1 MQPAAATLL
10 NLPPIS
16 SLPPRSLSS
25 EADYLCLRAGD
36 TPAPC
41 NVRNAR
47 AICEDEGGCKAKD
60 KPGCLFKVKEIWSSA
75 GFPMKERDDHIMR
88 VLNKITKKHADK
100 KKAFSSA
107 RLKEEDRAKFV
118 EQIKNTTVNLAPC
131 DYKSKIMAIMAL
143 PAHLK
148 RHMIAVMDDYLGKE
162 GSR

>member
-16 SLPPRSLSS
+16 SLPPRTLPS

-60 KPGCLFKVKEIWSSA
+60 KPCCLFKVKEIWSSA

-107 RLKEEDRAKFV
+107 RLKEEDRAKIV
-118 EQIKNTTVNLAPC
+118 EQIKNTTVNRKQVQDHGNHGAASSPEEAYDC
-131 DYKSKIMAIMAL
+131 SYGRL
-143 PAHLK
+143 PWQGGL
-148 RHMIAVMDDYLGKE
+148 
-162 GSR
+162 

>member
-16 SLPPRSLSS
+16 SLPPRTLPS

-60 KPGCLFKVKEIWSSA
+60 KPCCLFKVKEIWSSA

-107 RLKEEDRAKFV
+107 RLKEEDRA
-118 EQIKNTTVNLAPC
+118 
-131 DYKSKIMAIMAL
+131 
-143 PAHLK
+143 
-148 RHMIAVMDDYLGKE
+148 
-162 GSR
+162 

>member
-1 MQPAAATLL
+1 M
-10 NLPPIS
+10 
-16 SLPPRSLSS
+16 
-25 EADYLCLRAGD
+25 
-36 TPAPC
+36 
-41 NVRNAR
+41 RNAR

-118 EQIKNTTVNLAPC
+118 EQIKNTNVNLAPC
-131 DYKSKIMAIMAL
+131 DYKSKIMPAASSPEEAYDRSYGRL
-143 PAHLK
+143 PWQGGL
-148 RHMIAVMDDYLGKE
+148 
-162 GSR
+162 